1 MVAIEQAHDVDRESI
16 RPLVLE
22 EMNRPT
28 GPHIKD
34 DIGDLDIHL
43 EGCILEAK
51 YMGMVMW

>member
-1 MVAIEQAHDVDRESI
+1 MVAIEQAHDMDRESI

-43 EGCILEAK
+43 
-51 YMGMVMW
+51 